1 MLIFFFL
8 WKIFSRI
15 ICTFLADFRVVSGPN
30 TWLKSIESK
39 YQIRYLSTKALY
51 YVWRIF
57 ILDRNFFY
65 TLIGKNPSDKSAI
78 QKASFRN
85 LLIDDSQSFI
95 LKKCFFFLKKCVCPS
110 SAFKKSTHF
119 CRDHPN
125 YKTGTSPYGCC
136 GAREIFHLCFFSW
149 KKN

>member
-1 MLIFFFL
+1 M
-8 WKIFSRI
+8 
-15 ICTFLADFRVVSGPN
+15 AGFRVVSGPN

-95 LKKCFFFLKKCVCPS
+95 LKKSFLLKKCVHRRLL
-110 SAFKKSTHF
+110 KKALIFVETTQITKLEQVHM
-119 CRDHPN
+119 
-125 YKTGTSPYGCC
+125 
-136 GAREIFHLCFFSW
+136 GAVVREKFFHLCVFISW
-149 KKN
+149 

>member
-39 YQIRYLSTKALY
+39 YQIRYLSTKVLY

-95 LKKCFFFLKKCVCPS
+95 LKKVFFFLKSVS
-110 SAFKKSTHF
+110 VRRLLKKALIF
-119 CRDHPN
+119 VDHPN
-125 YKTGTSPYGCC
+125 YKTRTSPYGCY
-136 GAREIFHLCFFSW
+136 GAREIFPLKCFFSW
-149 KKN
+149 

>member
-1 MLIFFFL
+1 MKIDFTNFL
-8 WKIFSRI
+8 Q
-15 ICTFLADFRVVSGPN
+15 FLVDFRVQFGPN

-39 YQIRYLSTKALY
+39 YQIRYLSTKVLY

-95 LKKCFFFLKKCVCPS
+95 LKKSFFFLKSVCVHRRLL
-110 SAFKKSTHF
+110 KKALIFVETTQITKLEQVHM
-119 CRDHPN
+119 
-125 YKTGTSPYGCC
+125 
-136 GAREIFHLCFFSW
+136 GAVVREKFFHLCVFISW
-149 KKN
+149 